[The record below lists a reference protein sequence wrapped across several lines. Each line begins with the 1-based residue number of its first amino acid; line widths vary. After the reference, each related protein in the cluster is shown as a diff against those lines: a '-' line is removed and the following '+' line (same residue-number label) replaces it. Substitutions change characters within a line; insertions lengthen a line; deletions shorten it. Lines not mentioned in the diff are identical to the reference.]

1 MNFPE
6 LPGPR
11 LSVEILQKPRIS
23 RPIPI
28 SDFGVPIFSV
38 LGGNEVDMLGS
49 AEVCCNLPKVFAVP
63 RRSAS
68 ISENVDC
75 KKAENVKMLKK
86 IYHRTMTICAGRLS

>member
-6 LPGPR
+6 FPGSR
-11 LSVEILQKPRIS
+11 VSVEILQKPEFSGIS

-49 AEVCCNLPKVFAVP
+49 AEATGLGGQA
-63 RRSAS
+63 
-68 ISENVDC
+68 
-75 KKAENVKMLKK
+75 
-86 IYHRTMTICAGRLS
+86 